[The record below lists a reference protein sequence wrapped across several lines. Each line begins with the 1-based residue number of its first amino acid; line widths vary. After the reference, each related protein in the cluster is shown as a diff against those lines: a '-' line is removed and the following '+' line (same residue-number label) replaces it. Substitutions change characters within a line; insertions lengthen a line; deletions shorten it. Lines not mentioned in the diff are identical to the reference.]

1 MKKTQ
6 RDTNT
11 PVPEHNPNR
20 RLPVEPSPPREVEA
34 EHRENDAPSGIRLLV
49 MEVSSSES
57 WIQIT
62 SASGASFRV
71 PAKPETGPESQAGP
85 SRFNEARANTFQF
98 LARDRCKVIA
108 TFYLIQRNK
117 VWTFCW
123 EGHYQNPIVRS
134 KIDEDRSQYT
144 FIVPVP
150 RARYLRFEE
159 TIYGLQ
165 NAEQA
170 GEPLGPKVDSDWP
183 D

>member
-1 MKKTQ
+1 MA
-6 RDTNT
+6 
-11 PVPEHNPNR
+11 
-20 RLPVEPSPPREVEA
+20 PP
-34 EHRENDAPSGIRLLV
+34 ENDPPSGIRLLV
-49 MEVSSSES
+49 MEVSSGES

-134 KIDEDRSQYT
+134 KIDEDKSQYT

-150 RARYLRFEE
+150 RAWYLRC
-159 TIYGLQ
+159 
-165 NAEQA
+165 
-170 GEPLGPKVDSDWP
+170 GESAFVL
-183 D
+183 